1 MCRKLAQD
9 IKESDSRIQLNLQQ
23 TKDLMSTM
31 IPRILNLNAST
42 YATKQQGKLTAE
54 QIITELYK
62 QTGIDIS
69 NQQMKLNLDSDK
81 TYKDVERSVGI
92 ATEILNSLFLLRI

>member
-1 MCRKLAQD
+1 MYMRSQEFNMMCRKLAQD

-42 YATKQQGKLTAE
+42 YATKQQGKLTANKSLLNC
-54 QIITELYK
+54 TGK
-62 QTGIDIS
+62 QVSTFRIS
-69 NQQMKLNLDSDK
+69 K
-81 TYKDVERSVGI
+81 
-92 ATEILNSLFLLRI
+92 